1 MKRFPPTHSPQGGQK
16 PTTATSTV
24 PSASQTAAQSA
35 LKTHLSVPD
44 TGGVGDC
51 GRSSSGPRNKTNK
64 GYTSPGGVVDQA
76 TAGSGGP
83 QISEEAIVELRELF
97 ALFDRDGD
105 GEISTEDLAIM
116 TRAFGQNPT
125 EVELKN
131 MIAQVDTDDSG
142 TVDFPEFVAKVRAD
156 TLTTPTEEETR
167 KLFKIFDRD
176 GDGFIT
182 ADELRHFMAVLGEQ
196 LTDEQVAEMIREAD
210 MDGDVQISYDEF
222 SALVTSAQKS
232 K

>member
-1 MKRFPPTHSPQGGQK
+1 MKCSPPTHSPQGGEK
-16 PTTATSTV
+16 ATTATSTV

-35 LKTHLSVPD
+35 LKARVSVPD
-44 TGGVGDC
+44 AGGVGDG
-51 GRSSSGPRNKTNK
+51 GRTSSGPRNKSSK
-64 GYTSPGGVVDQA
+64 GYTTPGGGVGRAA
-76 TAGSGGP
+76 TGSGGS

-116 TRAFGQNPT
+116 TRAFGQNAT

-131 MIAQVDTDDSG
+131 MIAHVDTDGSG

-156 TLTTPTEEETR
+156 TLTTLTEEETR
-167 KLFKIFDRD
+167 KLFKLFDRD
-176 GDGFIT
+176 RNGFIT
-182 ADELRHFMAVLGEQ
+182 ADELRHFMAALGEQ
-196 LTDEQVAEMIREAD
+196 LTDEQVDEMIREAD